1 MNNVW
6 GRDQHG
12 AALLVSLVFLLLMS
26 LAAVAGVRS
35 ATGQERMVANLQQRH
50 LGFQAAEAGV
60 RWIERQI
67 RRNALPLPVSP
78 CRQASCIAT
87 AIPAQSAKAYEAAW
101 KILPAAARKQLQSGD
116 VQLWYR
122 LERIGRSAIPAR
134 VMISS
139 PSTLY
144 RLSVLSLN
152 GNSRTI
158 LEATYAHT
166 RL

>member
-1 MNNVW
+1 MSN
-6 GRDQHG
+6 GSERRQRG

-35 ATGQERMVANLQQRH
+35 ATSQERMVANLQQRS
-50 LGFQAAEAGV
+50 LGFQSAEAGL
-60 RWIERQI
+60 RWLEQQI
-67 RRNALPLPVSP
+67 RQNALRLPAERCEQPICV
-78 CRQASCIAT
+78 AAT
-87 AIPAQSAKAYEAAW
+87 GHALSVAW
-101 KILPAAARKQLQSGD
+101 KALPAIAREQLQSGN

-122 LERIGRSAIPAR
+122 IERIGTSVMPRR
-134 VMISS
+134 VTVSS

-152 GNSRTI
+152 GNSRTV